1 MYCGLARLQHQIR
14 FSRPSRKTKSSRR
27 SRMEEVV
34 VEVMVM
40 EVVVGVVAVAWG
52 Q

>member
-1 MYCGLARLQHQIR
+1 
-14 FSRPSRKTKSSRR
+14 
-27 SRMEEVV
+27 MEEVV